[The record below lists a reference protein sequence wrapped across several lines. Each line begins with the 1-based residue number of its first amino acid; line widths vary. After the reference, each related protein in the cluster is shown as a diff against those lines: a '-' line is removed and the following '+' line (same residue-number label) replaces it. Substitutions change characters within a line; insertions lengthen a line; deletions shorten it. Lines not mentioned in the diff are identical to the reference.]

1 MHKTARL
8 LKRVTLLALIALAT
22 SACSSGGGSDA
33 KDSTVAATVNGKT
46 IMLAEVE
53 RALNQQAGGKQSQ
66 LSQLELAQAR
76 LQILGSLIQREVLFQ
91 RAEREKV
98 LPTEDQITALIN
110 QQKQQSGMT
119 DNDFQKSLTEQNLTM
134 ESLRA
139 EARKDIAIK
148 NLQDKF
154 SSKIT
159 VNDKEVEEFYNANRQ
174 QFVSARGAALAVII
188 VDPADNSGQGI
199 PAANDAKNEAEAKL
213 KIDNLYQQLKGGADF
228 ATVARSK
235 SEDATS
241 LVRGGDI
248 GFFSEDG
255 MKQAGLPKEL
265 MDLLMGMEVGSFTE
279 PKPVN
284 GRWYVFKLA
293 EKRLQTENLT
303 LESPGVRQQITQAL
317 TNQRKEILNAALLE
331 VAMNEAKIVNSLSA
345 NMIANPG
352 NLGLRPASPGT
363 AASPAA
369 STETTATPQA
379 AASSPAASPKASGS
393 PK

>member
-1 MHKTARL
+1 MHKPASL
-8 LKRVTLLALIALAT
+8 LTTVTLLALIGLGAN
-22 SACSSGGGSDA
+22 ACSSGGGSNV

-76 LQILGSLIQREVLFQ
+76 LQILGSLVQREVLHQ

-119 DNDFQKSLTEQNLTM
+119 DDDFQKSLTEQNLTM
-134 ESLRA
+134 ESLRT

-154 SSKIT
+154 SAKIT
-159 VNDKEVEEFYNANRQ
+159 VNDKEVEEFYNANQQ
-174 QFVSARGAALAVII
+174 QFISARGAALAVII

-199 PAANDAKNEAEAKL
+199 QNDAKNEAEAKL
-213 KIDNLYQQLKGGADF
+213 KIDNVYQQLKGGADF

-235 SEDATS
+235 SEDANS

-255 MKQAGLPKEL
+255 LKQAGLPKEVI
-265 MDLLMGMEVGSFTE
+265 DLLMGPMQVGSFTE
-279 PKPVN
+279 PKQVN
-284 GRWYVFKLA
+284 SRWYVFKLA

-331 VAMNEAKIVNSLSA
+331 VAMNESKIVNSLSA
-345 NMIANPG
+345 NMLSNPS
-352 NLGLRPASPGT
+352 NLGLRPASSGV
-363 AASPAA
+363 AASPAEGVRA
-369 STETTATPQA
+369 TATPQA
-379 AASSPAASPKASGS
+379 ILPAASPNTSGT